1 MVRRDRA
8 GTLDKRRI
16 QSLTP
21 DFADSFSAAL
31 TLDSLR
37 LWLASHFLY
46 CALLFSMTRSRLIS
60 LLFVVGAVIALIMFV
75 KKDVVFKEYF
85 GDETYKL
92 FLQFC
97 LITVVGG
104 LVSTVFGELKHEQ
117 ELRETRRES
126 IRQFHGKALCAYN
139 RAKKVRRLLPVKAFV
154 GDPDRPVVVM
164 ANYREMMI
172 ELEDVQLEFESMKR
186 EVGIAKNL
194 FSNVQ
199 NLEKSLNEMEKYLC
213 AVLHEFERT
222 RFSANNDKVHI
233 SELPRLS
240 DFVGERF
247 VADFSAPYD
256 KVEAAFLRL
265 ILR

>member
-1 MVRRDRA
+1 V
-8 GTLDKRRI
+8 
-16 QSLTP
+16 
-21 DFADSFSAAL
+21 
-31 TLDSLR
+31 
-37 LWLASHFLY
+37 
-46 CALLFSMTRSRLIS
+46 TRSRLIS
-60 LLFVVGAVIALIMFV
+60 LLLVLGAVIALFMFV
-75 KKDVVFKEYF
+75 TKGLVLKEYL

-126 IRQFHGKALCAYN
+126 IRQFHSKAVCAYN
-139 RAKKVRRLLPVKAFV
+139 RAKKLRRLLPVKAFV
-154 GDPDRPVVVM
+154 GDPDLPFVVISD
-164 ANYREMMI
+164 YRAIMI
-172 ELEDVQLEFESMKR
+172 ELEEVQLEFESMKR
-186 EVGIAKNL
+186 EVSISKNL

-199 NLEKSLNEMEKYLC
+199 NLEKSLNEMEKYLR
-213 AVLHEFERT
+213 AILHEFEQT
-222 RFSANNDKVHI
+222 NFSVNNHKVHI
-233 SELPRLS
+233 SELPRLR